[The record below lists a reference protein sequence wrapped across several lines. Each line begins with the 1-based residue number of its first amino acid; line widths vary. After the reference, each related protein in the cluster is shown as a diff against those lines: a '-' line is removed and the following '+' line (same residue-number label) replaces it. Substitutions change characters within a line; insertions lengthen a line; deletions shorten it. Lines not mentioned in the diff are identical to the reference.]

1 MSEVPIAKI
10 KTKVFNEFGC
20 ERQDDYYWLNER
32 ENAEVINYL
41 EKENS
46 YTKEF
51 MKKTEKLQSQIYNE
65 IIGRIKQDD
74 ETVPYELKG
83 YKYYHRFEK
92 GGEYPVYCRSKIE
105 RNAQE
110 EIMLDGNKMA
120 KGFSFFH
127 IGSWEISENNNLIA
141 YSLDTVSRRKYDI
154 KFKNLENGVH
164 LSDEIKNTSG
174 NMCWANDNKTLFY
187 VIRDKSL
194 RPYKIFKHVLGTGT
208 ENDVLVYHEKD
219 TTFNCF
225 IYKTKSDR
233 FLVIGSSSKVTDE
246 YRILDA
252 DFPEGDFKIF
262 NPRKRGLEYSIFHQ
276 GERFLIRTNL
286 DAQNFKVME
295 TPDDKTNIENW
306 KEVTPHT
313 NNTLVED
320 IEVFND
326 YYVVSERENGL
337 PKFKIV
343 DLKNSSTKYIDFQEI
358 DYYAISAENP
368 EYKSDKFRFTYTSL
382 KTPRSVFNYNLKTH
396 RRNLLKK
403 EEVIGD
409 YNPDDYV
416 TERIYATARDGVK
429 VPVSIVY
436 KKGFEKDACHPLM
449 LYGYGSYGITV
460 DSTFRSHRL
469 SLLDRG
475 FVYAIAHIRG
485 GEEMGRKWY
494 EDGKLLKKKNTFF
507 DFIDVGEF
515 LVKEKYAAK
524 DKLFAFG
531 GSAGGLLLGAVVNM
545 RPDLFKGVIAAVPFV
560 DVVTTMLDESIPLTT
575 GEYDEWG
582 NPNDK
587 EYYNYMLSY
596 SPYDNVESKDYP
608 AMLVTTGLHDSQ
620 VQYWEPAKWV
630 AKLRKLKTDNNPL
643 LLLTNMEYG
652 HGGASGRFEIHK
664 ETAMEYAFF
673 LLLLNEV

>member
-1 MSEVPIAKI
+1 MSKAPIAKI
-10 KTKVFNEFGC
+10 KTKVFNEFGD
-20 ERQDDYYWLNER
+20 ERRDDYYWLNDSDD
-32 ENAEVINYL
+32 AEVINYL

-51 MKKTEKLQSQIYNE
+51 MKNTESLQSQIYNE

-74 ETVPYELKG
+74 ESVPYDLKG

-92 GGEYPVYCRSKIE
+92 GGEYPVYCRSRLNI
-105 RNAQE
+105 NAQE
-110 EIMLDGNKMA
+110 EILLDGNKMA

-127 IGSWEISENNNLIA
+127 IGSWEISENNNLLA
-141 YSLDTVSRRKYDI
+141 FSLDTVSRRKYTI
-154 KFKNLENGVH
+154 KFKNLESGELLN
-164 LSDEIKNTSG
+164 DEIKNTSG

-187 VIRDKSL
+187 AVRDKSL
-194 RPYKIFKHVLGTGT
+194 RPYKIFKHVLGTGIK
-208 ENDVLVYHEKD
+208 EDVLVYHEKD
-219 TTFNCF
+219 STFNCF
-225 IYKTKSDR
+225 VYKTKSDK
-233 FLVIGSSSKVTDE
+233 FIVIGSSSTTTNE

-252 DFPEGDFKIF
+252 NNPERDFKIF
-262 NPRKRGLEYSIFHQ
+262 YPRKRGLEYSIYHQ
-276 GERFLIRTNL
+276 GDRFLIRTNL
-286 DAQNFKVME
+286 EAQNFRVME
-295 TPDDKTNIENW
+295 TPDHKTNIENW
-306 KEVTPHT
+306 KEVAPHN

-320 IEVFND
+320 IDVFQD

-343 DLKNSSTKYIDFQEI
+343 DLNSSTIKYIDFQEI
-358 DYYAISAENP
+358 DYYAIGAENP
-368 EYKSDKFRFTYTSL
+368 EYKSDNFRFIYTSL
-382 KTPRSVFNYNLKTH
+382 KTPRSVYNYDLKTH
-396 RRNLLKK
+396 LRNLLKI

-416 TERIYATARDGVK
+416 TERVYATARDGVR

-436 KKGFEKDACHPLM
+436 KKGFMRDGSNPLL
-449 LYGYGSYGITV
+449 LYGYGSYGIIV

-475 FVYAIAHIRG
+475 FAFAIAHIRG
-485 GEEMGRKWY
+485 GEDLGRKWY
-494 EDGKLLKKKNTFF
+494 DDGKLLNKKNTFF

-515 LVKEKYAAK
+515 LINEKYSSK

-531 GSAGGLLLGAVVNM
+531 GSAGGLLMGAVINM
-545 RPDLFKGVIAAVPFV
+545 RPDLFKGILAAVPFV

-582 NPNDK
+582 NPNQEK
-587 EYYNYMLSY
+587 YYKYMLSY
-596 SPYDNVESKDYP
+596 SPYDNVEPKDYP

-630 AKLRKLKTDNNPL
+630 AKLRKLKTNNEPL
-643 LLLTNMEYG
+643 LLWTNMEFG

-664 ETAMEYAFF
+664 ETAMEYAF
-673 LLLLNEV
+673 LLMLLKEK